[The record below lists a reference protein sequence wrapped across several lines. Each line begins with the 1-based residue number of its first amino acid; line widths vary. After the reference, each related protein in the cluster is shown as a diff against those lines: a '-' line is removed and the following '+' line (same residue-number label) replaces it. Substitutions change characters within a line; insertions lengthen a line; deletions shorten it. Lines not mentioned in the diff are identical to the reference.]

1 MTRVVPDQKSKFE
14 SDELFRKLAR
24 ESEVRY
30 TGYRDRTHEER
41 IVRFQTECREGRC
54 PVAFTSS
61 GTNLVLY
68 LGPQHYKDK
77 KEQPPREFVDFDKD
91 PGKVH
96 LKSTFVMNGVCVIFK
111 GMMDLQRLDGTAYLE
126 LDNIQSKIE
135 DKIMRDTI
143 EQSRL
148 RLQEFEERQRRVKQ
162 EPMENPDVVD
172 YRSWQLS
179 SAEAQYANPEYNP
192 NMVFN

>member
-14 SDELFRKLAR
+14 SDELFRKLSR

-41 IVRFQTECREGRC
+41 IVRFQTDCREGRC

-68 LGPQHYKDK
+68 LGPQIKDK
-77 KEQPPREFVDFDKD
+77 KENPPKDNVDFDKEQ
-91 PGKVH
+91 GKVH
-96 LKSTFVMNGVCVIFK
+96 LKSSFVMNGVCVLFK
-111 GMMDLQRLDGTAYLE
+111 GTMDLQRLDGTAYLE
-126 LDNIQSKIE
+126 LDGIQSKIE
-135 DKIMRDTI
+135 DKIMRETI
-143 EQSRL
+143 EQSRM

-162 EPMENPDVVD
+162 EPLEASEVSD

-179 SAEAQYANPEYNP
+179 SAEPYGNPDYNP

>member
-68 LGPQHYKDK
+68 LGPQYYKDK

-96 LKSTFVMNGVCVIFK
+96 LKCSFVMNGVCVLFK
-111 GMMDLQRLDGTAYLE
+111 GIMDLQRLDGTAYLE
-126 LDNIQSKIE
+126 LDSIQSKIE
-135 DKIMRDTI
+135 DKIMRETI

-148 RLQEFEERQRRVKQ
+148 RIQEFEERQRRVKQ
-162 EPMENPDVVD
+162 EPMENPDVAD
-172 YRSWQLS
+172 YRSWQIAN
-179 SAEAQYANPEYNP
+179 AEQQYGNSEYNP
-192 NMVFN
+192 MVFN